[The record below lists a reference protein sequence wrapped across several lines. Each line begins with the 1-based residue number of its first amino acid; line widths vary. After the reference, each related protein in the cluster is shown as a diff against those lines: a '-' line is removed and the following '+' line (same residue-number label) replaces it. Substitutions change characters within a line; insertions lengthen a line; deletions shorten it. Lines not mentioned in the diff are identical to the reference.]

1 VSQPHG
7 PQPLVSVV
15 ITTFNSG
22 RYLPETLESVFAQ
35 TYRNFEVIVVD
46 DGSTDDT
53 CARAREFGSRVIL
66 VERPHQGVGPARTAG
81 IERSSGAFV
90 ALIDSDDLWETTAL
104 QTQVDVALLNP
115 SSGLVIG
122 DGVQFDASGII
133 AASLFPPEIGSRLHA
148 TPNGERTAR
157 VYEELIAE
165 CPAKCPGQTLMP
177 RGVVQEIG
185 AMCETPNG
193 PQDYDYYLRIA
204 RRHPVTMHTTPV
216 VRWRYRPDSMSG
228 RPDERGLR
236 WSAVAIPVLERQ
248 LDACPPA
255 TRRIIRASID
265 RRARSGVRQ
274 AAVALAN
281 WGTRPDPENLATV
294 LRYVPVAH
302 RAVARAVFALPAPA
316 ARAMLRATRAVS
328 HRLTSRRRRPAAPRT
343 HPPGPGLRD
352 VSRGGSP

>member
-7 PQPLVSVV
+7 RQPLVSVV

-22 RYLPETLESVFAQ
+22 LYLPETLESVFAQ
-35 TYRNFEVIVVD
+35 TYPNIEVIVVD

-53 CARAREFGSRVIL
+53 CARAREFGSRVVLI
-66 VERPHQGVGPARTAG
+66 ERQHEGVGPARTAG
-81 IERSSGAFV
+81 IERASGVFV
-90 ALIDSDDLWETTAL
+90 AIIDSDDLWETTAL
-104 QTQVDVALLNP
+104 EAQVDVALRNP
-115 SSGLVIG
+115 SSGLIIG
-122 DGVQFDASGII
+122 DGVQFDASRII
-133 AASLFPPEIGSRLHA
+133 AATLFPPQIGSRLHA
-148 TPNGERTAR
+148 TPYGERTAR
-157 VYEELIAE
+157 VYEELIEE

-177 RGVVQEIG
+177 RGVVEEIG
-185 AMCETPNG
+185 AMCATPNG

-204 RRHPVTMHTTPV
+204 RRYPVTMHATPV
-216 VRWRYRPDSMSG
+216 VRWRCRPDSLSG

-255 TRRIIRASID
+255 IRTIIHASID

-294 LRYVPVAH
+294 LRHVPVGH
-302 RAVARAVFALPAPA
+302 RAAARAVFALPAPLAQATLRA
-316 ARAMLRATRAVS
+316 ARSVS
-328 HRLTSRRRRPAAPRT
+328 HR
-343 HPPGPGLRD
+343 LRD
-352 VSRGGSP
+352 VSRRGSP